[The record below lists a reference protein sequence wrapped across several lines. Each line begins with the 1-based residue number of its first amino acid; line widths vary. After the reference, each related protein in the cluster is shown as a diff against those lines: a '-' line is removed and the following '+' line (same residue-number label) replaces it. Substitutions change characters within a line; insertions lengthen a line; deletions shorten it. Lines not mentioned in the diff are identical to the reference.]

1 MMPLVNEV
9 TKNFGLEESPLELL
23 ADGMM
28 GTGENLA
35 QCHALDIELY
45 SPSEIDMESDNPALR
60 PDLTQPIPAED
71 IPKLQTTETKH
82 RDGSTTVQFHK
93 KCVCLRRGRTL
104 LPMPEWKSLGVCA
117 HDK

>member
-1 MMPLVNEV
+1 MNHQ
-9 TKNFGLEESPLELL
+9 ELWSRGIAIGTF

-93 KCVCLRRGRTL
+93 NAFVYDEENNCYRCPNG
-104 LPMPEWKSLGVCA
+104 KSLGVCA